1 MNKEAIKK
9 LYDALAAEY
18 DLGTIEDF
26 TAYLMDDEKRKF
38 YEQIIEPNYDVESL
52 EVFEQAYGLKKKEPT
67 DPFGAQEPMD
77 SPTPPSQ
84 EPISSESSD
93 DPNRPT
99 TPIDPTTGL
108 PYQDEETVDTTEQDL
123 VTPEGEEEIV
133 QTTATTPTQRDQT
146 TEVFGGGD
154 FFIQQLHQHKEI
166 KLQKYLEVVI
176 FLLKELKKTTLY

>member
-1 MNKEAIKK
+1 
-9 LYDALAAEY
+9 
-18 DLGTIEDF
+18 
-26 TAYLMDDEKRKF
+26 MDDEKRKKF

-154 FFIQQLHQHKEI
+154 FFIEGTQEDNTILEDVVGKNSVTDFISDIYRNMKSGFAQGNTADEANRLFLKGR
-166 KLQKYLEVVI
+166 KQKNA
-176 FLLKELKKTTLY
+176 KD